1 MQSSAFLISIWT
13 SLNKKERGEENMRK
27 RKLMQTAAVAMA
39 CILTLQAVNLPSMTA
54 YAENDATDNTTAVD
68 FVGNLSN
75 YDLSQVQLTDSY
87 LTNAQDKDI
96 EYLLSLD
103 SDKLLAG
110 FRETAGLDMNG
121 AVRYSGWENSLIGG
135 HTMGHYLTAM
145 AQAVQSLPEADTRRA
160 QVVEKLNY
168 IIDELKK
175 CQDNIGTG
183 YIFGATLTDK
193 SNIYLQF
200 DNVEKG
206 QTNIT
211 TQAWVPWYTMHKI
224 LAGLVDTYKYTG
236 NETALIVAKGLGNWV
251 YDRTSAWSAATRN
264 TVLSIEYGG
273 MNDCLY
279 ELYSVTGEEKYA
291 VAAHQFDE
299 DTLFKSVASGNA
311 NVLNN
316 KHANTTIPKFL
327 GALNRYVTT
336 DGKTINGETV
346 DASEY
351 LEYAEKF
358 FDMVNERHT
367 YITGDNSEWE
377 HFGADNI
384 LDAERTNC
392 NCETCNAY
400 NMLKLA
406 KALYMI
412 TGDSKYTDFYENTF
426 YNTILSSQNPDT
438 GMTTYFQPMAT
449 GYFKVYSTE
458 TNSFWCCTGSG
469 MENFTKLG
477 GAIYYKNDNMVVV
490 SGYFSSVLTD
500 NEKNIKLTQEA
511 DIPSDDTVKITVNTL
526 DGTETVGTSVAL
538 RLPSW
543 LAEDATVQVN
553 GSDAVTENKSGY
565 AIVSNLKNG
574 DVITITLPMD
584 VKAYNLPDGESTYGF
599 KYGPIVLS
607 AKLGTEKMD
616 TTFTGVSVIIPAAKL
631 IEDKYIS
638 DGSDTV
644 SVTSGTVADFIS
656 SINDN
661 LVKKDGELE
670 WTLDNTD
677 ANLTFVPH
685 YSQHTERYGIYFNYV
700 SNTGAINASKYIS
713 QKAQDRLDASKT
725 DTVQPGYGQYENDDL
740 HSMKEEGNGSVGDTS
755 DGTSRYAKAGGSF
768 TYTMKVSEGEDN
780 YLQMYFRKADNDKT
794 VKITVGDSV
803 VYDEVLNY
811 SGDDEEYMVRIPVEE
826 SVIKAAVYEKEDN
839 TEEKSGKVKV
849 VDVKLESGKADEDS
863 ARVCSFIYMTK
874 AYGTDASMTLEA
886 SEGKLTQDGDTYTIK
901 VDGDVDS
908 VDLTA
913 TIAGTYGYIRIND
926 TVVRETSPYTVDLTS
941 SNHVTLVYKVYA
953 DDHETTK
960 EYTVVIDKAVDIFNR
975 KNADRKLAYF
985 VDCGDY
991 DVNTLSD
998 GDLFGVLN
1006 GVTDQAY
1013 GEDPVTGYKWGI
1025 VDTVSNPLK
1034 NGTATNAEITNA
1046 AYTDNT
1052 WPFETNE
1059 TIKDGADKTA
1069 TNRYTKNQFENGI
1082 ARNLNYDFELPNGE
1096 YEIELYFTDPWNCS
1110 KNPIVSAEGTT
1121 IIENAAVNQAVT
1133 GKVKVED
1140 GKLSLNITS
1149 PDATLAINLAYI
1161 KIYMPEDILKSL
1173 ESDAK
1178 ASVEA
1183 SNNRSEAGGISSAT
1197 VVIIVCAVVVVIAVV
1212 AAVIVVSRKK
1222 KNKAE

>member
-1 MQSSAFLISIWT
+1 M
-13 SLNKKERGEENMRK
+13 K
-27 RKLMQTAAVAMA
+27 RKKIMRAIAAAMA
-39 CILTLQAVNLPSMTA
+39 CMVALQAVNFPSITA
-54 YAENDATDNTTAVD
+54 LAENDGNGGTKAED
-68 FVGNLSN
+68 FIGNLSA
-75 YDLSQVQLTDSY
+75 YELSQVQLTDSY

-96 EYLLSLD
+96 QYLLSLD

-121 AVRYSGWENSLIGG
+121 ASRYGGWENSLIGG

-145 AQAVQSLPEADTRRA
+145 AQAVQSLPETDERRG
-160 QVVEKLNY
+160 QVIEKLNH

-175 CQDNIGTG
+175 CQDSTGTG

-193 SNIYLQF
+193 NNIYLQF

-236 NETALIVAKGLGNWV
+236 NETALTVAKGLGNWV
-251 YDRTSAWSAATRN
+251 YDRTAAWSAATRN
-264 TVLSIEYGG
+264 TVLNIEYGG

-279 ELYSVTGEEKYA
+279 ELYAVTGDEKYA
-291 VAAHQFDE
+291 AAAHQFDE
-299 DTLFKSVASGNA
+299 DTLFKSVVAGSA

-316 KHANTTIPKFL
+316 RHANTTIPKFL

-336 DGKTINGETV
+336 NGKTINGETV

-351 LEYAEKF
+351 LGYAEKF

-406 KALYMI
+406 KALYMV
-412 TGDSKYTDFYENTF
+412 TGNSKYTDFYENTF

-449 GYFKVYSTE
+449 GYFKVYTTD

-477 GAIYYKNDNMVVV
+477 GALYYSNADMVVV
-490 SGYFSSVLTD
+490 SGYFSSVLID
-500 NEKNIKLTQEA
+500 SNKNIKLTQEA
-511 DIPSDDTVKITVNTL
+511 DIPSKDTVKITVNTL
-526 DGTETVGTSVAL
+526 DNAEAVGTKVAL

-543 LAEDATVQVN
+543 LAKDASVQVN
-553 GSDAVTENKSGY
+553 GNGAEAENKSGY
-565 AIVSNLKNG
+565 AILSNLKNG

-584 VKAYNLPDGESTYGF
+584 IKAYNLPDGESTYGF

-607 AKLGTEKMD
+607 AKLGTEKME
-616 TTFTGVSVIIPAAKL
+616 TTFTGVSVIIPSSKL

-638 DGSDTV
+638 GGSDTV

-656 SINDN
+656 SVNDN
-661 LVKKDGELE
+661 LVKTEGKLE

-713 QKAQDRLDASKT
+713 QKAQDRLDAAKT
-725 DTVQPGYGQYENDDL
+725 DTVQPGYGQYENDEL
-740 HSMKEEGNGSVGDTS
+740 HSMKEEGAGSVGDTA

-780 YLQMYFRKADNDKT
+780 YLQVYLKKADNNKT
-794 VKITVGDSV
+794 LKISAGGSI
-803 VYDEVLNY
+803 VYNETLNY
-811 SGDDEEYMVRIPVEE
+811 SGDDDEYMVRIPIKEE
-826 SVIKAAVYEKEDN
+826 VISDVMYEKEDN

-849 VDVKLESGKADEDS
+849 ADIKIESGKADEDS
-863 ARVCSFIYMTK
+863 ARVCSFIYMTR
-874 AYGTDASMTLEA
+874 AYKTNASMSLKA
-886 SEGKLTQDGDTYTIK
+886 SEGKLTQDKDTYNLK
-901 VDGDVDS
+901 VDGNADS

-913 TIAGTYGYIRIND
+913 EIADTYGYIRIND
-926 TVVRETSPYTVDLTS
+926 TVVRETAPYTVELTN
-941 SNHVTLVYKVYA
+941 SNHVTLVYEVFA
-953 DDHETTK
+953 EDHESSK
-960 EYTVVIDKAVDIFNR
+960 KYTVIIDKDVDIFNR
-975 KNADRKLAYF
+975 GNADRKLAYF
-985 VDCGDY
+985 VDCGDF
-991 DVNTLSD
+991 DVNTLSE

-1006 GVTDQAY
+1006 GVTDQSY

-1034 NGTATNAEITNA
+1034 NGTATNPEMKNA
-1046 AYTDNT
+1046 VYTDNT
-1052 WPFETNE
+1052 WPFETDNS
-1059 TIKDGADKTA
+1059 IKDGAAKTS
-1069 TNRYTKNQFENGI
+1069 TNRYTKNQYENGI

-1110 KNPIVSAEGTT
+1110 KNPVVSAEGAV
-1121 IIENAAVNQAVT
+1121 IIEKADVNKAVT
-1133 GKVKVED
+1133 GKVKVND

-1149 PDATLAINLAYI
+1149 PDATLCLNLAYI
-1161 KIYMPEDILKSL
+1161 KIYMPEDILKTL
-1173 ESDAK
+1173 EADADAK
-1178 ASVEA
+1178 TDGDEA
-1183 SNNRSEAGGISSAT
+1183 SNNAPEDKNSISSAT
-1197 VVIIVCAVVVVIAVV
+1197 IIIVSTVVVVVV
-1212 AAVIVVSRKK
+1212 AAAVVILIMIKK
-1222 KNKAE
+1222 KKK